1 MDRADFQALARDLPE
16 ARKEL
21 NCLAQLMGNQS
32 NLQREIRG
40 QSAEVRSRQ
49 TWGVWPLFVRLL
61 SAEYL
66 GQSIDFSALP
76 AGSAATGSWLSA
88 SRSTQSAVFRQVMSA
103 GVHHNPFQ
111 ELLHYS
117 AFQTLRFTVCI
128 G

>member
-16 ARKEL
+16 AREEL

-49 TWGVWPLFVRLL
+49 TWGVCPLLVRLL

-66 GQSIDFSALP
+66 GQSIDFSEQKKDTHFYQLKRAKKGHPLIP
-76 AGSAATGSWLSA
+76 VENLWVSYS
-88 SRSTQSAVFRQVMSA
+88 ST
-103 GVHHNPFQ
+103 
-111 ELLHYS
+111 L
-117 AFQTLRFTVCI
+117 TVR
-128 G
+128 